1 MVIDTS
7 ALLAV
12 LLQEPEARKLA
23 QAMGGDARRLMS
35 AVTLVEIGIVM
46 QARKGD
52 AGARELD
59 MAVHRGRID
68 VVAFTAEQ
76 ADAAREAYRRFGKGR
91 HQAGLSFGDCC
102 AYALALTAG
111 EALLYKGTD
120 FGSTDIRS
128 ALREAPDS

>member
-7 ALLAV
+7 ALLAI
-12 LLQEPEARKLA
+12 LLQEPEARDLA
-23 QAMGGDARRLMS
+23 EAIGRDARRLMS
-35 AVTLVEIGIVM
+35 AVTLVETGVVM

-59 MAVHRGRID
+59 LAIHRGRID
-68 VVAFTAEQ
+68 VVPFTAEQ
-76 ADAAREAYRRFGKGR
+76 AEAAREGYRRFGKGR
-91 HQAGLSFGDCC
+91 HQAGLDFGDCC

-120 FGSTDIRS
+120 FGLTDIRS
-128 ALREAPDS
+128 ALPQAPKP